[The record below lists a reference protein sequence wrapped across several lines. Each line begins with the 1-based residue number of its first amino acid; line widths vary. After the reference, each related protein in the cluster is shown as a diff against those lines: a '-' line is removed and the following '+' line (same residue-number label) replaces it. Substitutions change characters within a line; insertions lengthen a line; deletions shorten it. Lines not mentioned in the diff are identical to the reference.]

1 MNINM
6 SRGGIVNEADLLS
19 LLDEG
24 HITATAMDVFEEEP
38 LPANN
43 PLWSHPSVYITPHIA
58 GQSNPQSSAK
68 TIAENIRRMEG
79 GKRPF
84 PIYDSVKGY

>member
-1 MNINM
+1 
-6 SRGGIVNEADLLS
+6 
-19 LLDEG
+19 
-24 HITATAMDVFEEEP
+24 